1 MKNETF
7 ERHLN
12 NEKNHWWFKG
22 RREILS
28 SIIKINFK
36 KKSTILDF
44 GSGSGTNIDM
54 LCKYGTVYIYE
65 KNKKMKKYLKKK
77 YSNSKKVI
85 VVNNYKKFKYD
96 LIIAADVIEHIKNDK
111 KAIKEIGGTLKKNGK
126 ILITVPAFQ
135 LLFSKKDEQ
144 LKHFRRYNI
153 NTLKILIKN
162 FKTIKLTYFNFF
174 LFIPLSF
181 VIIILKTFKIDF
193 IDYAEKTPNIFIN
206 KFFYYIF
213 RMEKMLVNFINFPFG
228 LSIIF
233 LGQKK

>member
-7 ERHLN
+7 ERHLT

-22 RREILS
+22 RREILN

-36 KKSTILDF
+36 KRLTILDF
-44 GSGSGTNIDM
+44 GSGSGTNIDI
-54 LCKYGTVYIYE
+54 LSKYGTVYIYE
-65 KNKKMKKYLKKK
+65 KNKKMKLYLKKK
-77 YSNSKKVI
+77 YYNSKKVM
-85 VVNNYKKFKYD
+85 VVNNFKKIKYD

-111 KAIKEIGGTLKKNGK
+111 KAIKEIGGALKKNGK

-181 VIIILKTFKIDF
+181 VIIILKAFKVDF
-193 IDYAEKTPNIFIN
+193 IDYAEKTPNKFIN
-206 KFFYYIF
+206 RIFYFIF
-213 RMEKMLVNFINFPFG
+213 RMEKMLINFINFPFG
-228 LSIIF
+228 LSILF
-233 LGQKK
+233 LGQKR

>member
-7 ERHLN
+7 ERHLT

-22 RREILS
+22 RREILN

-36 KKSTILDF
+36 KRLTILDF
-44 GSGSGTNIDM
+44 GSGSGTNIDI
-54 LCKYGTVYIYE
+54 LSKYGTVYIYE
-65 KNKKMKKYLKKK
+65 KNKKMKLYLKKK
-77 YSNSKKVI
+77 YYNSKKVM
-85 VVNNYKKFKYD
+85 VVNNFKKIKYD

-111 KAIKEIGGTLKKNGK
+111 KAIKEIGGALKKNGK

-181 VIIILKTFKIDF
+181 VIIILKAFKVDF
-193 IDYAEKTPNIFIN
+193 IDYAEKTPNKFIN
-206 KFFYYIF
+206 KIFYFIF
-213 RMEKMLVNFINFPFG
+213 RMEKMLINFINFPFG
-228 LSIIF
+228 LSILF
-233 LGQKK
+233 LGQKR